1 MEELVFNFDESEA
14 PKKKE
19 AITYEPVEKGIRR
32 KLKDGK
38 KFSYEA
44 TADFGRVEIY
54 DEELKKFVK
63 KQDKRRKTFKTL
75 AEARKWLHQIEL
87 QKAEAKE
94 KKVIYKNEGIRLVDV
109 ADEFLELK
117 RKQAKKGKIKD
128 SYVEQL
134 RIQTDHFKR
143 FFNGER
149 TTFVKTIQTAQ
160 IEAYFEFEEKQG
172 ISRKSIEKY
181 KTHLKQIWAYMLKDK
196 VRYGVSENVV
206 EGAEISAPKKEYK
219 ASALDYKQLNELI
232 YEATTMEDPSFLY
245 LVVMSMTQGLRRGE
259 LCGLMWKDINW
270 ETKRVTICHN
280 RVQLV
285 TKDTVKLPKREKV
298 REIELHNAGYTT
310 LKIYKEW
317 QEAILGRPVAPEAFV
332 LQWEIN
338 LLQNYVCHTGKVS
351 RKWKEIYNYL
361 NKCRA
366 KAKKEELPYGRI
378 HDGRHTYITLL
389 LHGIEKD
396 DKSIIAPAS
405 FFQVYESAGHT
416 LPRAMQNVS
425 NTVYNEDK
433 GDRWDITRFWN
444 EAIFTD
450 IAECWRFA
458 CEVRQIEEEMM
469 AELEKAIKQAQKQ
482 QRLEK
487 AKAERLKGNPPED
500 ILIEYK

>member
-1 MEELVFNFDESEA
+1 MEEIKYSESEEPEA
-14 PKKKE
+14 KKKDI
-19 AITYEPVEKGIRR
+19 ITYEPVEKGIRR
-32 KLKDGK
+32 KLKNGK
-38 KFSYEA
+38 TFSYEV
-44 TADFGRVEIY
+44 TVDFGRVEVY
-54 DEELKKFVK
+54 DEKKKKFRQ
-63 KQDKRRKTFKTL
+63 KQEKQNKTFKTL
-75 AEARKWLHQIEL
+75 AEARKWLHQIET

-338 LLQNYVCHTGKVS
+338 LLQDYVCHTGKVS
-351 RKWKEIYNYL
+351 RKWKEIYHYL
-361 NKCRA
+361 NKCRV

-444 EAIFTD
+444 EAIFND

-469 AELEKAIKQAQKQ
+469 TELEKATKQAQKQ

>member
-19 AITYEPVEKGIRR
+19 VITYEPVEKGIRR

-54 DEELKKFVK
+54 DEELQKFVK
-63 KQDKRRKTFKTL
+63 KQDKRRKIFKTL

-206 EGAEISAPKKEYK
+206 EGAEISAPKKE
-219 ASALDYKQLNELI
+219 
-232 YEATTMEDPSFLY
+232 
-245 LVVMSMTQGLRRGE
+245 
-259 LCGLMWKDINW
+259 
-270 ETKRVTICHN
+270 
-280 RVQLV
+280 
-285 TKDTVKLPKREKV
+285 
-298 REIELHNAGYTT
+298 
-310 LKIYKEW
+310 
-317 QEAILGRPVAPEAFV
+317 
-332 LQWEIN
+332 
-338 LLQNYVCHTGKVS
+338 
-351 RKWKEIYNYL
+351 
-361 NKCRA
+361 
-366 KAKKEELPYGRI
+366 
-378 HDGRHTYITLL
+378 
-389 LHGIEKD
+389 
-396 DKSIIAPAS
+396 
-405 FFQVYESAGHT
+405 
-416 LPRAMQNVS
+416 
-425 NTVYNEDK
+425 
-433 GDRWDITRFWN
+433 
-444 EAIFTD
+444 
-450 IAECWRFA
+450 
-458 CEVRQIEEEMM
+458 
-469 AELEKAIKQAQKQ
+469 
-482 QRLEK
+482 
-487 AKAERLKGNPPED
+487 
-500 ILIEYK
+500 

>member
-1 MEELVFNFDESEA
+1 MKA
-14 PKKKE
+14 K
-19 AITYEPVEKGIRR
+19 Y
-32 KLKDGK
+32 
-38 KFSYEA
+38 
-44 TADFGRVEIY
+44 
-54 DEELKKFVK
+54 
-63 KQDKRRKTFKTL
+63 QRRKTFKTL
-75 AEARKWLHQIEL
+75 AEARKWLHQIEV

-160 IEAYFEFEEKQG
+160 IGAYFEFEEKQG

-196 VRYGVSENVV
+196 VRYGVSENVA

-270 ETKRVTICHN
+270 ETKRVAICHN

-285 TKDTVKLPKREKV
+285 TKDTVKLPKCEKV

-332 LQWEIN
+332 LQLEIN
-338 LLQNYVCHTGKVS
+338 LL
-351 RKWKEIYNYL
+351 L
-361 NKCRA
+361 
-366 KAKKEELPYGRI
+366 
-378 HDGRHTYITLL
+378 
-389 LHGIEKD
+389 
-396 DKSIIAPAS
+396 
-405 FFQVYESAGHT
+405 
-416 LPRAMQNVS
+416 
-425 NTVYNEDK
+425 
-433 GDRWDITRFWN
+433 
-444 EAIFTD
+444 
-450 IAECWRFA
+450 
-458 CEVRQIEEEMM
+458 
-469 AELEKAIKQAQKQ
+469 
-482 QRLEK
+482 
-487 AKAERLKGNPPED
+487 
-500 ILIEYK
+500 

>member
-1 MEELVFNFDESEA
+1 MEEIEIRFDESEA

-19 AITYEPVEKGIRR
+19 VITYEPVEKGIRR

-117 RKQAKKGKIKD
+117 RGQAKKGKIKD

-160 IEAYFEFEEKQG
+160 IEEYFDFEEKRK
-172 ISRKSIEKY
+172 ISKKSIQKY

-196 VRYGVSENVV
+196 VRYGVTENVV
-206 EGAEISAPKKEYK
+206 EGAEITAPDKQHQ
-219 ASALDYKQLNELI
+219 AATLNYKQLNELI
-232 YEATTMEDPSFLY
+232 YEATTMEDPTFLY

-270 ETKRVTICHN
+270 
-280 RVQLV
+280 
-285 TKDTVKLPKREKV
+285 
-298 REIELHNAGYTT
+298 
-310 LKIYKEW
+310 
-317 QEAILGRPVAPEAFV
+317 
-332 LQWEIN
+332 
-338 LLQNYVCHTGKVS
+338 
-351 RKWKEIYNYL
+351 
-361 NKCRA
+361 
-366 KAKKEELPYGRI
+366 
-378 HDGRHTYITLL
+378 
-389 LHGIEKD
+389 
-396 DKSIIAPAS
+396 
-405 FFQVYESAGHT
+405 
-416 LPRAMQNVS
+416 
-425 NTVYNEDK
+425 
-433 GDRWDITRFWN
+433 
-444 EAIFTD
+444 
-450 IAECWRFA
+450 
-458 CEVRQIEEEMM
+458 
-469 AELEKAIKQAQKQ
+469 
-482 QRLEK
+482 
-487 AKAERLKGNPPED
+487 
-500 ILIEYK
+500 

>member
-1 MEELVFNFDESEA
+1 MEEIKFNADEE
-14 PKKKE
+14 PKKAKDI
-19 AITYEPVEKGIRR
+19 ITYEPVEKGIRR
-32 KLKDGK
+32 KLKNGK
-38 KFSYEA
+38 QFSYEA
-44 TADFGRVEIY
+44 TVDFGRVEVY
-54 DEELKKFVK
+54 DEKKKVFRQ
-63 KQDKRRKTFKTL
+63 KQDKQNKTFKSL
-75 AEARKWLHQIEL
+75 AEARKWRNKMEVL
-87 QKAEAKE
+87 KDEAKE
-94 KKVIYKNEGIRLVDV
+94 KKVVFKNKGVCLVDV

-117 RKQAKKGKIKD
+117 RKQAKKGKIKE

-149 TTFVKTIQTAQ
+149 TTYVKTIQTAQ
-160 IEAYFEFEEKQG
+160 IEAYFDFEEKQG

-196 VRYGVSENVV
+196 VRYGITENVV

-219 ASALDYKQLNELI
+219 ASALNYKQLNDLI

-317 QEAILGRPVAPEAFV
+317 QEKILGRPVEPEAFV

-361 NKCRA
+361 NKCRT
-366 KAKKEELPYGRI
+366 KAKLEELPYGRI

-389 LHGIEKD
+389 LHGIQKED
-396 DKSIIAPAS
+396 NSIIAPAS

-425 NTVYNEDK
+425 NTVYNEET

-444 EAIFTD
+444 EAIYTD

-458 CEVRQIEEEMM
+458 CEVRQIEEDMM
-469 AELEKAIKQAQKQ
+469 TELEKATKQAQKQ

-500 ILIEYK
+500 ILIEYQ